1 MLPDGA
7 LYAERG
13 EQQVDQRR
21 FDSIS
26 RAVASGASR
35 RAVLKGL
42 AGALGGSML
51 GGVLGLSSRLGTTA
65 AQDAPLA
72 ATQELTAGI
81 SRNLVNG
88 PEDFW
93 FVHASL
99 QIWEP
104 LIRYNDTFELEPAL
118 AESWTL
124 SEDGLTWTF
133 RLRQDVR
140 FSSGNPFNAAGV
152 VANINR
158 GKVLSGKAS
167 NFLGGINFPEIYGDP
182 VRIEAIDDYTVELEY
197 AAPLPLLPYSISNHY
212 SAQFDPAS
220 FDPETAFFLDKPIG
234 SGRFTL
240 GDWQRDQY
248 VILER
253 NTNYG
258 GPEPATLDKVTLRL
272 YTDPNARV
280 SALKSGEVD
289 ALVELGA
296 LLPSQA
302 DDLAQDEDYL
312 VAAHASACQTYL
324 TVNGTRGPFNDVRV
338 RQALSL
344 AIDRDSLVNDLLYGY
359 VAPSKQIF
367 TQFNTAWTLL
377 DDPSI
382 QVSYDPDRAK
392 QLLDEATGGSG
403 VTVSLLFSPPG
414 EGITQWPYP
423 LIAQYLQAVLQ
434 PVGFN
439 LELKQVE
446 GAAAT
451 DLRNNG
457 DFDFAFSNNC
467 WATGDPNYQIG
478 RTVSSQSALN
488 LTQHNGYNNPQ
499 VDELLAQARV
509 EIDPAKQKDL
519 YNQIQVIANTEQA
532 IIPLYDQQTITAA
545 KSYVAGLSQHIAYAP
560 TLDTVNILEH

>member
-1 MLPDGA
+1 MDHG
-7 LYAERG
+7 
-13 EQQVDQRR
+13 R
-21 FDSIS
+21 FDAIS
-26 RAVASGASR
+26 RAAARGTNR
-35 RAVLKGL
+35 RTVLKGL
-42 AGALGGSML
+42 MGALGGSVL
-51 GGVLGLSSRLGTTA
+51 GGALGLSNRYGPTA
-65 AQDAPLA
+65 SAQDAPLA

-93 FVHASL
+93 DVHASL
-99 QIWEP
+99 QVWEP
-104 LIRYNDTFELEPAL
+104 LLRYNDTFELVPAL

-133 RLRQDVR
+133 KLRQDVH
-140 FSSGNPFNAAGV
+140 FSNGNPFNAAGV

-158 GKVLSGKAS
+158 GKILSGKAS
-167 NFLGGINFPEIYGDP
+167 NFLGGINFPEIYGEP
-182 VRIEAIDDYTVELEY
+182 TRIEAIDDYTVELEY
-197 AAPLPLLPYSISNHY
+197 ASPLPLLPYSISNHY

-220 FDPETAFFLDKPIG
+220 FDPNTAFFLDKPIG
-234 SGRFTL
+234 TGRFTL

-248 VILER
+248 VVLER
-253 NTNYG
+253 NQQYW
-258 GPEPATLDKVTLRL
+258 GPEPATLDKVTLKL

-296 LLPSQA
+296 LLPAQA
-302 DDLAQDEDYL
+302 DELSREDGYT

-324 TVNGTRGPFNDVRV
+324 TLNQTKGPFNDVKV

-344 AIDRDSLVNDLLYGY
+344 AINRDELVDQLLYGY
-359 VAPSKQIF
+359 VAPAKQIF

-382 QVSYDPDRAK
+382 QVKYDADQAK
-392 QLLDEATGGSG
+392 TLLDEATGGSG
-403 VTVSLLFSPPG
+403 VNVSLLFSPPA
-414 EGITQWPYP
+414 EGISQWPYP

-434 PVGFN
+434 PIGFN
-439 LELKQVE
+439 IELKQVE
-446 GAAAT
+446 AAAAT

-478 RTVSSQSALN
+478 RVVSSTNALN
-488 LTQHNGYNNPQ
+488 TTQHNGYNNPQ

-509 EIDPAKQKDL
+509 EIDHEKQKDL
-519 YNQIQVIANTEQA
+519 YNQIQVIANNEVV
-532 IIPLYDQQTITAA
+532 IVPLYDQQTITAA
-545 KSYVAGLSQHIAYAP
+545 KSYVSGLSQHIAYAP
-560 TLDTVNILEH
+560 TLDTVKILEH

>member
-1 MLPDGA
+1 
-7 LYAERG
+7 
-13 EQQVDQRR
+13 VDQKR

-26 RAVASGASR
+26 RAAATGANR
-35 RAVLKGL
+35 RTVLKGL
-42 AGALGGSML
+42 AGVLGGSML
-51 GGVLGLSSRLGTTA
+51 GGVLGLSSKLGNSA
-65 AQDAPLA
+65 SAQDAPLA
-72 ATQELTAGI
+72 TTQELVAGN

-93 FVHASL
+93 HVHASL

-104 LIRYNDTFELEPAL
+104 LIRYNDTFELEPGL

-124 SEDGLTWTF
+124 SADGLTWTF
-133 RLRQDVR
+133 KLRQGVT
-140 FSSGNPFNAAGV
+140 FSNGNPFNAAGV
-152 VANINR
+152 VANIER
-158 GKVLSGKAS
+158 GRILSGKAS
-167 NFLGGINFPEIYGDP
+167 NFLGGINFPEIYGEP

-197 AAPLPLLPYSISNHY
+197 ATPLPLLPYSISNHY
-212 SAQFDPAS
+212 SAQFDVSS
-220 FDPETAFFLDKPIG
+220 FDPTTAFFYDKPIG

-248 VILER
+248 VVLER
-253 NTNYG
+253 NLNYW
-258 GPEPATLDKVTLRL
+258 GPDPATLDKVTIKL

-296 LLPSQA
+296 LLPAQA
-302 DDLAQDEDYL
+302 DELSQDDDYL
-312 VAAHASACQTYL
+312 VAAHASACQTFL
-324 TVNGTRGPFNDVRV
+324 STNATKGPFNDVRV
-338 RQALSL
+338 RQAFSL
-344 AIDRDSLVNDLLYGY
+344 AIDRDALVNDLMYGY

-367 TQFNTAWTLL
+367 TQFNTAWSLL

-382 QVSYDPDRAK
+382 QVAYDPDKAK
-392 QLLDEATGGSG
+392 QLLDEATGGAG
-403 VTVSLLFSPPG
+403 ANVSLLFSPPA
-414 EGITQWPYP
+414 EGISQWPYP
-423 LIAQYLQAVLQ
+423 LIAQYLQAILQ

-439 LELKQVE
+439 IELKQVE
-446 GAAAT
+446 TAAAT

-457 DFDFAFSNNC
+457 DFDIAFSNNC

-509 EIDPAKQKDL
+509 EIDTTKQHEL
-519 YNQIQVIANTEQA
+519 YNQIQVIANTEMA
-532 IIPLYDQQTITAA
+532 VIPLYDQQTITAA
-545 KSYVAGLSQHIAYAP
+545 KSYVSGLTQHIAYAP
-560 TLDTVNILEH
+560 SLDTVQILEH

>member
-1 MLPDGA
+1 
-7 LYAERG
+7 
-13 EQQVDQRR
+13 VDHGR
-21 FDSIS
+21 FDAIS
-26 RAVASGASR
+26 RAAARGTNR
-35 RAVLKGL
+35 RTVLKGL
-42 AGALGGSML
+42 MGALGGSVL
-51 GGVLGLSSRLGTTA
+51 GGALGLSNRYGPTA
-65 AQDAPLA
+65 SAQDAPLA

-93 FVHASL
+93 DVHASL
-99 QIWEP
+99 QVWEP
-104 LIRYNDTFELEPAL
+104 LLRYNDTFELVPAL

-133 RLRQDVR
+133 KLRQDVH
-140 FSSGNPFNAAGV
+140 FSNGNPFNAAGV

-158 GKVLSGKAS
+158 GKILSGKAS
-167 NFLGGINFPEIYGDP
+167 NFLGGINFPEIYGEP
-182 VRIEAIDDYTVELEY
+182 TRIEAIDDYTVELEY
-197 AAPLPLLPYSISNHY
+197 ASPLPLLPYSISNHY

-220 FDPETAFFLDKPIG
+220 FDPNTAFFLDKPIG
-234 SGRFTL
+234 TGRFTL

-248 VILER
+248 VVLER
-253 NTNYG
+253 NQQYW
-258 GPEPATLDKVTLRL
+258 GPEPATLDKVTLKL

-296 LLPSQA
+296 LLPAQA
-302 DDLAQDEDYL
+302 DELSREDGYT

-324 TVNGTRGPFNDVRV
+324 TLNQTKGPFNDVKV

-344 AIDRDSLVNDLLYGY
+344 AINRDELVDQLLYGY
-359 VAPSKQIF
+359 VAPAKQIF

-382 QVSYDPDRAK
+382 QVKYDADQAK
-392 QLLDEATGGSG
+392 TLLDEATGGSG
-403 VTVSLLFSPPG
+403 VNVSLLFSPPA
-414 EGITQWPYP
+414 EGISQWPYP

-434 PVGFN
+434 PIGFN
-439 LELKQVE
+439 IELKQVE
-446 GAAAT
+446 AAAAT

-478 RTVSSQSALN
+478 RVVSSTNALN
-488 LTQHNGYNNPQ
+488 TTQHNGYNNPQ

-509 EIDPAKQKDL
+509 EIDHEKQKDL
-519 YNQIQVIANTEQA
+519 YNQIQVIANNEVV
-532 IIPLYDQQTITAA
+532 IVPLYDQQTITAA
-545 KSYVAGLSQHIAYAP
+545 KSYVSGLSQHIAYAP
-560 TLDTVNILEH
+560 TLDTVKILEH

>member
-1 MLPDGA
+1 
-7 LYAERG
+7 
-13 EQQVDQRR
+13 VDQKR

-26 RAVASGASR
+26 RAAATGANR
-35 RAVLKGL
+35 RSVLKGL
-42 AGALGGSML
+42 AGVLGGSML
-51 GGVLGLSSRLGTTA
+51 GGVLGLSSKLSNSA
-65 AQDAPLA
+65 SAQDAPLA
-72 ATQELTAGI
+72 ATQELVAGN

-104 LIRYNDTFELEPAL
+104 LIRYNDTFVLEPAL

-124 SEDGLTWTF
+124 SADGLTWTF
-133 RLRQDVR
+133 KLRQGVT
-140 FSSGNPFNAAGV
+140 FSNGNPFNAAGV

-158 GKVLSGKAS
+158 GKILSGKAS
-167 NFLGGINFPEIYGDP
+167 NFLGGINFPEIYGEP

-197 AAPLPLLPYSISNHY
+197 ASPLPLLPYSISNHY

-220 FDPETAFFLDKPIG
+220 FDATTAFFLDKPIG

-248 VILER
+248 VVLER
-253 NTNYG
+253 NLNYWG
-258 GPEPATLDKVTLRL
+258 TDPATLDKVTIKL

-296 LLPSQA
+296 LLPAQA
-302 DDLAQDEDYL
+302 DELSQDDGYL
-312 VAAHASACQTYL
+312 VAAHPSACQTFL
-324 TVNGTRGPFNDVRV
+324 SVNGTKGPFNDVRV

-344 AIDRDSLVNDLLYGY
+344 AIDRDALVNDLLYGY
-359 VAPSKQIF
+359 VAPAKQIF
-367 TQFNTAWTLL
+367 TQFNTEWTLL

-382 QVSYDPDRAK
+382 QVAYDPDKAK
-392 QLLDEATGGSG
+392 QLLDEATSG
-403 VTVSLLFSPPG
+403 AGANVSLLFSPPA
-414 EGITQWPYP
+414 EGIGQWPFP

-434 PVGFN
+434 PAGFN
-439 LELKQVE
+439 IELQQVE
-446 GAAAT
+446 TAAAT

-457 DFDFAFSNNC
+457 DFDIVFSANC

-478 RTVSSQSALN
+478 RTVSSQGALN

-509 EIDPAKQKDL
+509 EIDPVKQHDL
-519 YNQIQVIANTEQA
+519 YNQIQVIANTEMA
-532 IIPLYDQQTITAA
+532 VIPLYDQQTITAA
-545 KSYVAGLSQHIAYAP
+545 KSYVSGLSQHIAYAP
-560 TLDTVNILEH
+560 TLDTVKILEH